1 MVFGM
6 GRTRN
11 AIEVGVTAVQE
22 RILSVRAAAALIG
35 IIMIIEGSMRA
46 P

>member
-1 MVFGM
+1 M

-11 AIEVGVTAVQE
+11 AIEVGARGVGGWRLSMTAAV
-22 RILSVRAAAALIG
+22 VMIG